1 MIDMFLDF
9 VSWLELLV
17 NEVGIIC
24 VVMEN
29 FKCMV

>member
-24 VVMEN
+24 VVKEN